1 MMQEAVLNYKLL
13 IDNLGNL
20 INISGYRNDFVAKK
34 LGIKPTTF
42 SVKKQKATWTPDE
55 VKKLLS
61 VIENE
66 ETEDYFLGL
75 LMESIESDETLTLS
89 QFKKQV
95 GWKSS

>member
-13 IDNLGNL
+13 VDHLGDL
-20 INISGYRNDFVAKK
+20 ISVSGYRNDFIAKK

-42 SVKKQKATWTPDE
+42 SVKKQRATWTHEE
-55 VKKLLS
+55 VLKLLS
-61 VIENE
+61 VIEND

-75 LMESIESDETLTLS
+75 MMQSLESDETLTLAE
-89 QFKKQV
+89 FKKQA